1 MDFLGLYKTH
11 NDASSRTHIPA
22 VCVSGVL
29 VWYLSIMKVT
39 SDLCTITGDTNETQ
53 ILVAGKRYLD
63 RPAVLESILN
73 DLFSVFRYETCQNT
87 ETALD
92 ILLLAMEG

>member
-1 MDFLGLYKTH
+1 MDSTK
-11 NDASSRTHIPA
+11 HIMTPA
-22 VCVSGVL
+22 VAPISPPSVYQVCL
-29 VWYLSIMKVT
+29 YLSIMKVT
-39 SDLCTITGDTNETQ
+39 SELCTITGDTNETQ